1 MLIESEVYV
10 TQESEKNR
18 LSKQQV
24 KEQAMLKKPVRAQE
38 IISYARKFDIYVD
51 QGGKHAVH
59 LVAPNNQRQPLPIH
73 GGGRTLSPGVRDTI
87 FEFIHQNGVRRA

>member
-10 TQESEKNR
+10 TQDPGKSR
-18 LSKQQV
+18 LSKQETR
-24 KEQAMLKKPVRAQE
+24 KQAMLKRPVRAQE

-51 QGGKHAVH
+51 QGGRHAVH
-59 LVAPNNQRQPLPIH
+59 LVAPNNQRQPVPVH

-87 FEFIHQNGVRRA
+87 FEFIHQNGVCRS